1 MRRCPWFIAMALTA
15 CLSFTHTSPAQSLF
29 QRSTDAAPTGTAA
42 NLTSALYPVSMFA
55 IKPVEPHVF
64 KANDLVTIIVRENN
78 SVQRT
83 QDLETTK
90 EYTNEL
96 SFLNR
101 QLLEQ
106 FLQFRLPTVASST
119 SRGHTLVD
127 ITTEFTGEGDYSR
140 EDKLDARVT
149 ARILEVKPNGT
160 LLLEAHTTLTTDDE
174 VQDIT
179 LSGLCRSVD
188 ITGQNTILSTQLFNL
203 NLNIQHQGELQKVNK
218 KGIITK
224 LLETIFNF

>member
-1 MRRCPWFIAMALTA
+1 MRRCLWSISLAIAVILGIPGSTV
-15 CLSFTHTSPAQSLF
+15 AQSLF
-29 QRSTDAAPTGTAA
+29 QRSADAATAGSA
-42 NLTSALYPVSMFA
+42 VNPMSALYPVSMFA
-55 IKPVEPHVF
+55 IKPPEPHVF

-78 SVQRT
+78 KVQRT

-96 SFLNR
+96 SLLNK
-101 QLLEQ
+101 QLFDQ
-106 FLQFRLPTVASST
+106 FLQFRLPTLAATSSRNHKLADVT
-119 SRGHTLVD
+119 N
-127 ITTEFTGEGDYSR
+127 EFTGEGDYSR

-160 LLLEAHTTLTTDDE
+160 LLLEARSSMTTDNE
-174 VQDIT
+174 IQNIT

-188 ITGQNTILSTQLFNL
+188 ITGQNTVLSTQLFNL
-203 NLNIQHQGELQKVNK
+203 NLNIQHEGELRKVNK
-218 KGIITK
+218 KGVLTK